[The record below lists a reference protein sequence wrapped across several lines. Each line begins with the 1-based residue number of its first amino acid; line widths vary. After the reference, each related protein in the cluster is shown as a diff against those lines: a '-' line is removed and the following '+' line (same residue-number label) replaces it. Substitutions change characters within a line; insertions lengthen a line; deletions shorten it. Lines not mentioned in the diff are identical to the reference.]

1 MKCFNCG
8 CDIVDTGLGACTNCS
23 AMLNAT
29 KTNFISYIGSP
40 DSLAGYQ
47 KSYKLLLL
55 KYVIEAIL
63 DESEATVARVI
74 PAIKQYYIERKSK
87 GLQPDYDV
95 DTRISEIENSSEYDV
110 FAVIKSQPFK
120 VINEKG

>member
-8 CDIVDTGLGACTNCS
+8 SDIVDTELGVCANCS
-23 AMLNAT
+23 AILNAT
-29 KTNFISYIGSP
+29 KSNFISYIGSP

-63 DESEATVARVI
+63 
-74 PAIKQYYIERKSK
+74 P
-87 GLQPDYDV
+87 
-95 DTRISEIENSSEYDV
+95 
-110 FAVIKSQPFK
+110 
-120 VINEKG
+120 